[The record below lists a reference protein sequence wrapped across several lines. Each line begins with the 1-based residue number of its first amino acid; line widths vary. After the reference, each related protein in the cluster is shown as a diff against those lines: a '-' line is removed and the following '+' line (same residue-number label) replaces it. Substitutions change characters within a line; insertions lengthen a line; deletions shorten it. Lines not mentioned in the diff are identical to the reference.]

1 MARRSLSS
9 NLEGKRVLVTGAARG
24 LGAETAI
31 QLAECGAVVS
41 MVGLEPEGLARL
53 RDRLGGPHLAFTADV
68 TNQARL
74 ESAFGQTVERLG
86 GLDAVV
92 ANAGVGNTTPL
103 AVGSADAHARTI
115 DINLGGAL
123 RTASCAFPRLKAT
136 GGYIVFIA
144 SVGSFSVMPGM
155 ATYCATKA
163 GLESLATGLRMEWR
177 HHGIRVGTVHPTFI
191 DTDLVRDTE
200 ADSPTFER
208 LRSRLPGPLGATL
221 NVSDVAKVVVTTV
234 ARRKRRAYAPRSL
247 AVISA
252 GRSLMTSAPG
262 ERILD
267 WRLDLRHSLPQWE
280 SETLGTGREF
290 GLHMPD
296 VEQVDDIGEPRD
308 P

>member
-1 MARRSLSS
+1 MARRSSNS

-31 QLAECGAVVS
+31 QLAQRGATVS
-41 MVGLEPEGLARL
+41 IVGLEPERLAQL
-53 RDRLGGPHLAFTADV
+53 RERLGGPHLVFTADV
-68 TNQARL
+68 TNHAQL
-74 ESAFGQTVERLG
+74 EDAFGQTAERLG

-103 AVGSADAHARTI
+103 AVGSADAHVRTI

-123 RTASCAFPRLKAT
+123 RTASCAFPWLKAS

-177 HHGIRVGTVHPTFI
+177 HHGVRVGTVHPTFI
-191 DTDLVRDTE
+191 NTDLVRDTE
-200 ADSPTFER
+200 ADSPTFDR
-208 LRSRLPGPLGATL
+208 LRSSLPGPLGATL
-221 NVSDVAKVVVTTV
+221 DVSDVAEVVVSSV

-247 AVISA
+247 AAISA
-252 GRSLMTSAPG
+252 GRSLMTSALG

-267 WRLDLRHSLPQWE
+267 RQLDLRHSLPQWE
-280 SETLGTGREF
+280 SETFGTGRDF
-290 GLHMPD
+290 GVHAPGI
-296 VEQVDDIGEPRD
+296 EHVDDTRRSRNS
-308 P
+308 

>member
-1 MARRSLSS
+1 MAMRFASS
-9 NLEGKRVLVTGAARG
+9 SLEGKRVIVTGAARG

-31 QLAECGAVVS
+31 QLAERGAVVS
-41 MVGLEPEGLARL
+41 IVGLEAEHLAQL

-68 TNQARL
+68 TNQAQL
-74 ESAFGQTVERLG
+74 ESAFRQTVERLG

-123 RTASCAFPRLKAT
+123 RTASCAFPWLKAS

-163 GLESLATGLRMEWR
+163 GLDSLATGLRMEWR
-177 HHGIRVGTVHPTFI
+177 HHGVQVGTVHPTFI
-191 DTDLVRDTE
+191 NTDLVRDTD

-208 LRSRLPGPLGATL
+208 LRSSLPGPLGATL
-221 NVSDVAKVVVTTV
+221 DVSDVAKVVVTSV

-247 AVISA
+247 GVISA
-252 GRSLMTSAPG
+252 GRSLMTSSLG

-267 WRLDLRHSLPQWE
+267 WQLDLRHSLPKWE

-290 GLHMPD
+290 GVHMPGLEHLD
-296 VEQVDDIGEPRD
+296 GNRD
-308 P
+308 PGV